1 MVDKAKRIMKIFI
14 SDDDMC
20 TTQKLNLARVHKW
33 FEANNCEI
41 TENLDEADKAVC
53 ATCNG
58 WSLLEEKSYERFKQL
73 RETINGA
80 DLVLLGCV
88 VDSHPAKVTSLHNG
102 PTVRTRSDLPLS
114 FQEIEQVF
122 PEFEVP
128 LADIPA
134 QGYFRRRQD
143 YRDYNPKRLFVNIA
157 EGCAFNCTF
166 CTHKPG
172 LGPRRSRSMAD
183 ILDQIQA
190 ALESDSCDILHLMG
204 METGLWGID
213 VGSSYPELLERVLA
227 LSESFAIHVAQF
239 QPQGMKMYGNRLV
252 SLLSNKRVVDIQIPI
267 QSTSRRI
274 MKMMN
279 RKEHSSVLA
288 PLLKSIRSNNP
299 RAVLRTDIIV
309 GWPTETD
316 EERLGSLDFA
326 CEHFDEIAVYAIELS
341 PDLPAWKYAPNSFDD
356 VTLKQIVDESVD
368 FVEKRGC
375 IAHSGQQNDEAMKAA
390 ESKRIKLRKERDLI
404 AYG

>member
-88 VDSHPAKVTSLHNG
+88 VDSHPAKVTSLH
-102 PTVRTRSDLPLS
+102 
-114 FQEIEQVF
+114 
-122 PEFEVP
+122 
-128 LADIPA
+128 IPA

-252 SLLSNKRVVDIQIPI
+252 SLMSNKRVVDIQIPI